1 VAGFGTPP
9 IPGQASGPNN
19 RSKGRVGL
27 IVGIIIVLCLIV
39 GGVVA
44 ALAVSSSNSSAF
56 TVAVDSCSIAADGTV
71 VAKGTVTSEKSATAD
86 ITISFTDADS
96 SAGLGTRAQS
106 VESSPQG
113 TAWTETIEV
122 GDTVQKVTC
131 TASA

>member
-1 VAGFGTPP
+1 M
-9 IPGQASGPNN
+9 
-19 RSKGRVGL
+19 
-27 IVGIIIVLCLIV
+27 
-39 GGVVA
+39 
-44 ALAVSSSNSSAF
+44 AVE
-56 TVAVDSCSIAADGTV
+56 SCSIAADGTV
-71 VAKGTVTSEKSATAD
+71 IAKGTVRSDKSATAD

-96 SAGLGTRAQS
+96 SAGLGTRAQA